1 MTLALIILALLQI
14 CDVLSTIRVLEAG
27 GYERNPVV
35 AKLMDRFG
43 RFWWV
48 PKIVL
53 AAAAAALVWWAGA
66 VPLLWVLNAVYAA
79 VVVNNL
85 RQV

>member
-1 MTLALIILALLQI
+1 MTLALIILALLQV

-35 AKLMDRFG
+35 AKLMDWFG

-48 PKIVL
+48 PKILL
-53 AAAAAALVWWAGA
+53 AAAAAALIWWAGA
-66 VPLLWVLNAVYAA
+66 VPLLWLLNAVYAA
-79 VVVNNL
+79 VVINNL

>member
-1 MTLALIILALLQI
+1 MTLALIILALLQV

-35 AKLMDRFG
+35 AKLMDWFG

-48 PKIVL
+48 PKIML
-53 AAAAAALVWWAGA
+53 AAIAAALIWWAGA
-66 VPLLWVLNAVYAA
+66 EPLIWLLNAVYAA
-79 VVVNNL
+79 VVINNL

>member
-1 MTLALIILALLQI
+1 MTLALIILALLQV

-35 AKLMDRFG
+35 AKLMDWFG
-43 RFWWV
+43 RFLWA
-48 PKIVL
+48 PKILV
-53 AAAAAALVWWAGA
+53 AAVAAALIWWAGA
-66 VPLLWVLNAVYAA
+66 VPLLWLLNAVYAA